1 MADISPGGDGGVLK
15 RTLQTGPG
23 QWSEVEVPER
33 ARVKI
38 HYKLEVE
45 EEIFL
50 YEEEDLVIL
59 SSVIDST
66 WLRSKAECHK
76 IGSEE
81 GTVLQVTTIC
91 FLQNKNLFLIS

>member
-1 MADISPGGDGGVLK
+1 MNFSELKQGMTDISPGGDGGVLK

-45 EEIFL
+45 IFVDDVW
-50 YEEEDLVIL
+50 EPV
-59 SSVIDST
+59 VIDSS
-66 WLRSKAECHK
+66 WIRGMAECHK
-76 IGSEE
+76 IGQEE
-81 GTVLQVTTIC
+81 GGLLQVTTVSFSKTKINC
-91 FLQNKNLFLIS
+91 